1 MTNAPTSIENSP
13 SSLTIVTRESR
24 LALWQAHHIRDRL
37 IELYPQMQVNILGTT
52 TRGDEILDQS
62 LSKIGGKGLF
72 VKELEVALLDGS
84 ADIAVHSLKDVPMNL
99 PEGFTLACVT
109 ERERAQDAF
118 ISNTYDSLEDLP
130 AGARVGTS
138 SLRRSAQIQAR
149 FPHLNI
155 VALRGN
161 LDTRFRKLDEGQ
173 FDAMILAAA
182 GVIRLGLGERVRSF
196 IPLEYALPAAGQG
209 ALGIEIAAQR
219 TDLLALLQPLL
230 CADTFAC
237 TAAERAVSRALGG
250 SCQTP
255 LAAHAV
261 IEDAQIWLRA
271 SIAMPDGSRVLH
283 AQARGARTDAE
294 SIGAQVVADLNAQG
308 AQEIL
313 TALAT
318 WVAPE
323 PTV

>member
-1 MTNAPTSIENSP
+1 M
-13 SSLTIVTRESR
+13 
-24 LALWQAHHIRDRL
+24 WQAHHIRDRL
-37 IELYPQMQVNILGTT
+37 SALYPNMQVRIMGTT

-72 VKELEVALLDGS
+72 VKELEVALLNGS

-99 PEGFTLACVT
+99 PEGFSLACVT
-109 ERERAQDAF
+109 ARERAQDAF
-118 ISNTYDSLEDLP
+118 ISNTYNSLEDLP
-130 AGARVGTS
+130 AGAVVGTS

-196 IPLEYALPAAGQG
+196 ISLEHALPAAGQG
-209 ALGIEIAAQR
+209 ALGIEIAAHR
-219 TDLLALLQPLL
+219 TDLVALLEPLM
-230 CADTFAC
+230 CADTLAC

-255 LAAHAV
+255 LAAHAIIDNDEV
-261 IEDAQIWLRA
+261 WLRA
-271 SIAMPDGSRVLH
+271 SIALPDGSRVLH
-283 AQARGARTDAE
+283 AQARGPRANAE
-294 SIGAQVVADLNAQG
+294 LIGATVVTELNEQG
-308 AQEIL
+308 AQDIL
-313 TALAT
+313 NALND
-318 WVAPE
+318 WIAPE
-323 PTV
+323 PVNH